1 MLKMF
6 GESTRRAASRCSVM
20 SAVVG
25 FCFAPVA
32 GARTVPT
39 PDPGIAIFKVRASH
53 GYEVRVF
60 ASRSSDGTGSVAV
73 FASNARSAAIYRVRA
88 TVTAKIVRADLGPLG
103 RISVKAVPADRKPA
117 VLRSCDGEEKRQ
129 VAAVR
134 YEGTIDFHGEEGFT
148 DVQATGGPFDYQTFQ
163 EFACAEEGGRPAGKS
178 LPGAR
183 LDIHRLPES
192 NELMLAATQRRP
204 GAATEVWVQIDE
216 GPEGFETTRA
226 TEVQAGPDALRFDP
240 QLRSA
245 TLSPPAPFAGHATYH
260 RGAPPAHRWSGNLT
274 VDLPGDSDY
283 PLTGPGLRVTLDHP
297 TA

>member
-1 MLKMF
+1 M
-6 GESTRRAASRCSVM
+6 A
-20 SAVVG
+20 AVVG
-25 FCFAPVA
+25 FCLAPAA

-60 ASRSSDGTGSVAV
+60 ASRSPDGTGSIAV
-73 FASNARSAAIYRVRA
+73 FATNARSAAIYRFPA
-88 TVTAKIVRADLGPLG
+88 TVTAEIVQADLGSLG
-103 RISVKAVPADRKPA
+103 RVSVKAVPADRKPA
-117 VLRSCDGEEKRQ
+117 VLRSCNGEETRKIT
-129 VAAVR
+129 AVR

-148 DVQATGGPFDYQTFQ
+148 DVEATGGPFDYRTFQ

-183 LDIHRLPES
+183 LGVHRLPES
-192 NELMLAATQRRP
+192 NELMLGATQLRP

-226 TEVQAGPDALRFDP
+226 TGVQAGPDALEFDP

-245 TLSPPAPFAGHATYH
+245 TLSPPTPFAGHAIYR
-260 RGAPPAHRWSGNLT
+260 RGAPPARRWTGNLT

-283 PLTGPGLRVTLDHP
+283 PLTGPELRVTLTHP

>member
-1 MLKMF
+1 M
-6 GESTRRAASRCSVM
+6 SRY
-20 SAVVG
+20 SAVVAVATVVG
-25 FCFAPVA
+25 FCLAPA
-32 GARTVPT
+32 TGASTVPT

-60 ASRSSDGTGSVAV
+60 ASPSSDGTGSIAV
-73 FASNARSAAIYRVRA
+73 FASKARSVAIYRFPA
-88 TVTAKIVRADLGPLG
+88 TVTAKIVEADLGSLG

-117 VLRSCDGEEKRQ
+117 VLRSCDGEERRK
-129 VAAVR
+129 VTAVR
-134 YEGTIDFHGEEGFT
+134 YEGAIDFHGEEGFT
-148 DVQATGGPFDYQTFQ
+148 NVEATSGPFDYRTFR

-183 LDIHRLPES
+183 LGVHRLPES
-192 NELMLAATQRRP
+192 NELMLGATQLRP

-226 TEVQAGPDALRFDP
+226 TEVRAGPDALRFDP

-245 TLSPPAPFAGHATYH
+245 TLSLPAPFAGHATYR
-260 RGAPPAHRWSGNLT
+260 RGAPPVRRWIGNLT
-274 VDLPGDSDY
+274 VDLPGNSDY
-283 PLTGPGLRVTLDHP
+283 PLTGPGLRVTLTHP